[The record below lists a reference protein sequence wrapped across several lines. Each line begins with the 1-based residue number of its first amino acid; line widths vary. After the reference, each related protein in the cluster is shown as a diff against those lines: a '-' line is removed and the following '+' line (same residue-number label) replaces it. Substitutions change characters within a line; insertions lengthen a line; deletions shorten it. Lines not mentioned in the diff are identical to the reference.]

1 MKLVRSELVA
11 IGLGFPEGP
20 LVLPG
25 GAVAFVEEFK
35 GQISLLQD
43 GQVGPLAV
51 VGGNPNGLALSG
63 DGLIYVTRGAGR
75 AGGRRVT
82 PSIVVVDPDSGS
94 WEIVTTEAGGR
105 PLRAPND
112 LCFGPDG
119 ALYFT
124 DPDAFD
130 PKDDSIRGWV
140 CRNGGHG
147 TEILAELPNVHP
159 NGIAF
164 SPDGDLFWV
173 ESLSRRVI
181 WYRNGQPEVVSQ
193 LNPPSLPDGCAFT
206 NDGHLVIATLFS
218 GGIHAVPLGDI
229 GAQPELIRWADDLRT
244 TNVAFEGSTLWV
256 TDAGLGYERI
266 DNPSGRLWRLET
278 ESEGL
283 SLHRGSIGEITDAGA

>member
-1 MKLVRSELVA
+1 VA
-11 IGLGFPEGP
+11 GGLGFPEGP
-20 LVLPG
+20 LLLPS

-35 GQISLLQD
+35 GQISVLQE

-51 VGGNPNGLALSG
+51 VGGNPNGLALSN

-75 AGGRRVT
+75 TGDRRVT
-82 PSIVVVDPDSGS
+82 PSIVVVDRDSGS
-94 WEIVTTEAGGR
+94 WEIVTTEADGR
-105 PLRAPND
+105 ALRAPND

-130 PKDDSIRGWV
+130 PTDDSIRGWV
-140 CRNGGHG
+140 CRNDGHK

-164 SPDGDLFWV
+164 GPNGDLFWV
-173 ESLSRRVI
+173 ESLSRRIV
-181 WYRNGQPEVVSQ
+181 WYRNGQPEIVTQ
-193 LNPPSLPDGCAFT
+193 LEPPSLPDGCAFT
-206 NDGHLVIATLFS
+206 TDGCLVIATLFS
-218 GGIHAVPLGDI
+218 GGIHAVRLEDI
-229 GAQPELIRWADDLRT
+229 GGEAELISWADDLRT
-244 TNVAFEGSTLWV
+244 TNVAFEGKTLWV
-256 TDAGLGYERI
+256 TDAGLDYERI

-283 SLHRGSIGEITDAGA
+283 SLRRGS